1 MEGSNTEETKT
12 EQSSTQSWKSLCF
25 HQHRDDDQLRDH
37 WKRRHLIQYLTGG
50 DGVCYKVAQVRW
62 CRWTSYDLGDITLSL
77 PLLRVDGGLRIHRPL
92 HTHPPA
98 LHKHPPSLAV
108 SINADYIGCFCLNL
122 RVFPLTVSAS
132 YLRCHM
138 HLCVCLM
145 SVCVS
150 MHHLYEMGIDERL
163 YFTTVKYLLMN
174 DRCIII
180 STSTLPSDLPS

>member
-98 LHKHPPSLAV
+98 LPLPTYTRHRWPCPSTQITLDAFALICAYSLSLCQPRICAV
-108 SINADYIGCFCLNL
+108 TCIFAY
-122 RVFPLTVSAS
+122 AS
-132 YLRCHM
+132 CRCA
-138 HLCVCLM
+138 C
-145 SVCVS
+145 
-150 MHHLYEMGIDERL
+150 
-163 YFTTVKYLLMN
+163 
-174 DRCIII
+174 RCIIYTRWALMNGSI
-180 STSTLPSDLPS
+180 SRR